1 MITAIFV
8 SATFFSA
15 FSLVGRG
22 TISIGQDFFLK
33 SFAFLSF
40 SFFLASFFIFISPFS
55 IDFKPLIESYSFYR
69 FFSNIVREQL
79 IIEGPTPDGIVGD
92 LPAINCQRARDH
104 GLPGYTEYREALGL
118 GRVTQFTDL
127 LDTFS
132 QNQIKKFQLVYKNVR
147 DIDIFMGGITEYPAP
162 GSRLGSVFTAI
173 LLKQF
178 SAFRHGD
185 RFWYERDDHQTGFT
199 ITQLDEIRKSSMAR
213 ILCDNLDGVTFTHE
227 RVFENR
233 FGQRRRACSDLDY
246 VNLKEF
252 SQGNV
257 CFC

>member
-1 MITAIFV
+1 MEFK
-8 SATFFSA
+8 
-15 FSLVGRG
+15 SL
-22 TISIGQDFFLK
+22 
-33 SFAFLSF
+33 
-40 SFFLASFFIFISPFS
+40 
-55 IDFKPLIESYSFYR
+55 IDSYSFYR
-69 FFSNIVREQL
+69 SFSNVIREQVV
-79 IIEGPTPDGIVGD
+79 IEGPTRDGIVGD

-104 GLPGYTEYREALGL
+104 GLPGYTTYREALGL
-118 GRVTQFTDL
+118 GKVTRFSDL
-127 LDTFS
+127 EDTFS
-132 QNQIKKFQLVYKNVR
+132 QKQIAKFKLVYKNVK
-147 DIDIFMGGITEYPAP
+147 DVDMFMAGITENPTP

-178 SAFRHGD
+178 FAFRHGD
-185 RFWYERDDHQTGFT
+185 RFWYERGDPQTGFT

-233 FGQRRRACSDLDY
+233 RGQRRRACSDLDY

>member
-1 MITAIFV
+1 MSRF
-8 SATFFSA
+8 FFS
-15 FSLVGRG
+15 SL
-22 TISIGQDFFLK
+22 SLFFC
-33 SFAFLSF
+33 FLSF
-40 SFFLASFFIFISPFS
+40 LLLFFIFISPFS

-69 FFSNIVREQL
+69 FFSNIVRERL

-92 LPAINCQRARDH
+92 LPAINCQRGRDH
-104 GLPGYTEYREALGL
+104 GLPGFTKYLEALGL
-118 GRVTQFTDL
+118 GQVTQFSDL

-132 QNQIKKFQLVYKNVR
+132 QSQIAKFQLVYKNVK
-147 DIDIFMGGITEYPAP
+147 DIDIFMGGITQKPAP

-233 FGQRRRACSDLDY
+233 FGQKRRACSDLDY

>member
-1 MITAIFV
+1 M
-8 SATFFSA
+8 
-15 FSLVGRG
+15 
-22 TISIGQDFFLK
+22 
-33 SFAFLSF
+33 F

-69 FFSNIVREQL
+69 FFSNIVRERL

-92 LPAINCQRARDH
+92 LPAINCQRGRDH
-104 GLPGYTEYREALGL
+104 GLPGFTKYLEALGL
-118 GRVTQFTDL
+118 GQVTQFSDL

-132 QNQIKKFQLVYKNVR
+132 QSQIAKFQSVYKNVK
-147 DIDIFMGGITEYPAP
+147 DIDIFMGGITQKPAP

-233 FGQRRRACSDLDY
+233 FGQKRRACSDLDY